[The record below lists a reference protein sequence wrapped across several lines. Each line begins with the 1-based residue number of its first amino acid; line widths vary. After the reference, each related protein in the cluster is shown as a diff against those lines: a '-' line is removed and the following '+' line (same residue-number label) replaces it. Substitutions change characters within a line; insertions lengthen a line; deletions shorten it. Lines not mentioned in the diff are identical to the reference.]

1 MSLSA
6 PVDVSSGH
14 HDPPGPTHA
23 CGFISER
30 KPVKSSE
37 FSAILVRG
45 WLLCGSDCGSDCGSL
60 RRCFYSQVL
69 SEEPEYDPDL
79 ELLPDPRQATE
90 EFLVG
95 IGLQPEKFKKWL
107 AGWFGMENPD
117 WNTALAAYFA
127 HYRCLAEGIDP
138 VNDMMALGI
147 TEKAAQWAAT
157 VEGYGHRAPARWA
170 EMMVQAELGRVFR
183 SMWTETL
190 QD

>member
-37 FSAILVRG
+37 FSAIL
-45 WLLCGSDCGSDCGSL
+45 
-60 RRCFYSQVL
+60 VL